1 MGALS
6 SLRDEGSLLGVESKQ
21 ELIDLA
27 WEEAERMN
35 RFISN
40 LLDVT
45 RVEAG
50 ALKIKKEPY
59 DVQDLLGSCLAS
71 FEPRLQERKIHIGLP
86 PNLPLIPMDSVLMAQ
101 VLINLLDNAL
111 KYSPPGGR
119 IEVAGRI
126 RDRWLEIEVADQG
139 PGIPEE
145 YLKQVFNK
153 FFRISRTEE
162 VSGTGLGLAIS
173 KGIVEAH
180 GGEIWAENRPGGGS
194 KIVFTL
200 PLAMARV
207 GSESQMGD
215 QRP

>member
-1 MGALS
+1 
-6 SLRDEGSLLGVESKQ
+6 LGVESKQ
-21 ELIDLA
+21 ELIELA

-71 FEPRLQERKIHIGLP
+71 FEPRLQERKIHIRLP
-86 PNLPLIPMDSVLMAQ
+86 PDLPLIPMDSVLMAQ

-153 FFRISRTEE
+153 FFRLSRTEE

-200 PLAMARV
+200 PLAMTGG

-215 QRP
+215 PRP